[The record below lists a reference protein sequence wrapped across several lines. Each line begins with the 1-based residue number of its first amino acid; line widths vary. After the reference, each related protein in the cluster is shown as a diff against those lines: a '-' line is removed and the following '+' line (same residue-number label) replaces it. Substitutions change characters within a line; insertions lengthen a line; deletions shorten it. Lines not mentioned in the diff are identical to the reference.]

1 MVDQPNS
8 TDPTPGTA
16 CPWCSAPLTPGAVVC
31 ASCGANLT
39 SDEEHDLPGV
49 TAVDHEILKTV
60 KKPGRS
66 RLMSWING
74 EYEAN
79 TPSLVE
85 SGALAPPDPT
95 VQREIL
101 RLELEAEVAKLQAEA
116 GARYAEAVS
125 EGRVKDLPDGVEAL
139 ATGSL
144 ADEVLAGIESPAESQ
159 PATEPTPPAA
169 EDATGED
176 TTGED
181 ASGEDATGEDAT
193 GEDATGEDAGGTGA
207 PTA

>member
-1 MVDQPNS
+1 MVDQPDS
-8 TDPTPGTA
+8 TDPTSGTV

-66 RLMSWING
+66 RLLSWING
-74 EYEAN
+74 EYEPNA
-79 TPSLVE
+79 PSEVE
-85 SGALAPPDPT
+85 SGALAPPDRT

-125 EGRVKDLPDGVEAL
+125 EGRVKDLPEGVEAL

-144 ADEVLAGIESPAESQ
+144 ADEVLAGIESPTESQ
-159 PATEPTPPAA
+159 PTTDQTPPAA
-169 EDATGED
+169 EDAAE
-176 TTGED
+176 ED
-181 ASGEDATGEDAT
+181 AASEAAPGGAAPAED
-193 GEDATGEDAGGTGA
+193 A